1 MNATFASLIAQL
13 SESDN
18 IQSLNGITRGIER
31 ECLRVDKAG
40 DLSQQ
45 PHPQALGSAL
55 SHQHI
60 TTDYSESLLEFI
72 TPVSDSA
79 AEAQK
84 QLTDIHRYVVKHLG
98 EELFW
103 PSSMPCKVNSDDD
116 IPLAQ
121 YGSSN
126 IGKMKHTYRIGLK
139 HRYGSSMQIISGLHY
154 NVSLPKAFWQKLYD
168 LKNETG
174 DLQDFISTSYM
185 ALIRNFYRYGWIVPY
200 LFGASPALNRSFLP
214 VEKQTEFEALAA
226 ETIYMPYATSLR
238 MSDLGYTNSAQ
249 DDLVICHNNLSN
261 YTKSLK
267 AAIESKAAEFADIG
281 VKVNGEYRQL
291 NDNVLQIENEL
302 YAPIRPKR
310 VTKSTE
316 TPSEA
321 LADRGIEYIEIRS
334 LDVNPF
340 ALTGITTEQMS
351 VLDSLLVWMALQPSA
366 PMTSEEML
374 TCRSNT
380 TKVVKEGRKPG
391 LTLNIDGQDRILS
404 DVVEQV
410 LAETQQVAV
419 LLDQAQTAAGA
430 APSHFADAVGQQQ
443 QLVKTPEQLLSSR
456 VLANMQANNTEHSDF
471 ILGLA
476 NDYKAQLLASDYE
489 HWNAAYFE
497 EMQKLSFAEQQAIEA
512 SDTMNFDE
520 FLADYFSQQA

>member
-1 MNATFASLIAQL
+1 MNATFASLITKL

-31 ECLRVDKAG
+31 ECLRVDNAG
-40 DLSQQ
+40 NLSQQ
-45 PHPQALGSAL
+45 PHPHALGSAL

-79 AEAQK
+79 AEAQQ
-84 QLTDIHRYVVKHLG
+84 QLTDIHRYVAKNLG
-98 EELFW
+98 DELFW
-103 PSSMPCKVNSDDD
+103 PSSMPCKVTSDDD

-168 LKNETG
+168 LKGESG
-174 DLQDFISTSYM
+174 DLQAFISTSYM

-214 VEKQTEFEALAA
+214 LEKQAEFEPLAK

-267 AAIESKAAEFADIG
+267 AAIESKAVEFADIG
-281 VKVNGEYRQL
+281 VKVEWRISP
-291 NDNVLQIENEL
+291 IE
-302 YAPIRPKR
+302 
-310 VTKSTE
+310 
-316 TPSEA
+316 
-321 LADRGIEYIEIRS
+321 
-334 LDVNPF
+334 
-340 ALTGITTEQMS
+340 
-351 VLDSLLVWMALQPSA
+351 
-366 PMTSEEML
+366 
-374 TCRSNT
+374 
-380 TKVVKEGRKPG
+380 
-391 LTLNIDGQDRILS
+391 
-404 DVVEQV
+404 
-410 LAETQQVAV
+410 
-419 LLDQAQTAAGA
+419 
-430 APSHFADAVGQQQ
+430 
-443 QLVKTPEQLLSSR
+443 
-456 VLANMQANNTEHSDF
+456 
-471 ILGLA
+471 
-476 NDYKAQLLASDYE
+476 
-489 HWNAAYFE
+489 
-497 EMQKLSFAEQQAIEA
+497 
-512 SDTMNFDE
+512 
-520 FLADYFSQQA
+520 